1 MATYNTEQKKL
12 LVEFL
17 KMNADKAL
25 TVEEIVEKMGGK
37 LAKSTVYRLIVRLTE
52 EGLVKR
58 MTRGNSRTFVYQ
70 MIAIEGEQCHSH
82 LHLRCTDCGKVIH
95 MKESISHE
103 LLDAIRQENDFS
115 VSEKETVILGKC
127 AVCGGK

>member
-12 LVEFL
+12 LIDFL
-17 KMNADKAL
+17 KNNSDTAFS
-25 TVEEIVEKMGGK
+25 VEEIVEKMGGK

-70 MIAIEGEQCHSH
+70 MIAIEGGQCHSH